1 LPFTAL
7 LANAAAA
14 AFSLPGRFM
23 PADNN
28 ARISDATVPACA
40 YKTGVATRF
49 HTKIK
54 KATGSRCLI
63 TSN

>member
-14 AFSLPGRFM
+14 AFSLPGCFM

-28 ARISDATVPACA
+28 ARISDSTVPACA
-40 YKTGVATRF
+40 YVATTFR
-49 HTKIK
+49 TKIK
-54 KATGSRCLI
+54 KATGLRCLI
-63 TSN
+63 TSS